1 MADDDETG
9 IDAGVPEEPLPS
21 MDMPLPTR
29 RIWPVFVVLLAL
41 VGGVGFLVYRE
52 LTAPLPLRVL
62 VAVDVEGYWWDGSKP
77 AAVMADYLSDHLSDM
92 GLEPVNGGDP
102 EVIEILEG
110 SDDPMEAARKLRA
123 AFVITGVV
131 TPEVVELPVE
141 GGYHEARV
149 KGHLEVRH
157 LLDDAPLAEVEIE
170 TFAGSKSPDRVK
182 EMYGRSAAR
191 HALHNALPAIFGHVS
206 IQDALSGG
214 DPKLIDGLTPGKN
227 YVAALERNLSEA
239 KAAYEGL
246 GAKQE
251 STEGVAFH
259 SPANAQDRLLG
270 VTPGHIVVATSD
282 TKPFFS
288 PKSLEMLRDESLEAV
303 VLRSL
308 KPGTEEIVNDD
319 QQLWRGYQAFTYPTV
334 SGDGKT
340 VAVVENLYGY
350 ARTLAIA
357 GPGQKLR
364 RLRVEPKRRLS
375 EPRVSPGGKAIA
387 LIDRPCK
394 DCANELAVSTLPEGR
409 ERYRLR
415 KGEYARLETFRWAG
429 DDHLLALFSEPRD
442 PEADPEEPPPAMT
455 LWSIDVQT
463 GEKASIVVAEGRTV
477 LTAPVAT
484 PDGKHVAI
492 SRFHAGMIAVVDVA
506 GGKLKQYP
514 IEGKATSL
522 AISPDGRFVA
532 YELRPKG
539 KRGKELG
546 LLDTKTGEAKAVT
559 NTPFSER
566 FPAFGA
572 DGARL
577 YFEMRAEDPV
587 FTGRRELIRIAS
599 VAVPK

>member
-1 MADDDETG
+1 MAEDDDTG

-21 MDMPLPTR
+21 MDMPLPKR
-29 RIWPVFVVLLAL
+29 RIWPVFVVLFAL
-41 VGGVGFLVYRE
+41 VGGLGFLVYRE

-92 GLEPVNGGDP
+92 GLEPIKGGDP
-102 EVIEILEG
+102 EVIEVLE
-110 SDDPMEAARKLRA
+110 STDDPIEAARKLRA

-131 TPEVVELPVE
+131 TPEVVKLPVKD
-141 GGYHEARV
+141 GYHEARV

-157 LLDDAPLAEVEIE
+157 LLEDAPLAEVNIE
-170 TFAGSKSPDRVK
+170 TFAGSRSPERVQ

-191 HALHNALPAIFGHVS
+191 HALHNALPAIFAHVS
-206 IQDALSGG
+206 IQDILGGG
-214 DPKLIDGLTPGKN
+214 DPKLIDALTPGKN

-239 KAAYEGL
+239 NAAYKDL
-246 GAKQE
+246 GAAQE

-259 SPANAQDRLLG
+259 SPANSQDRLLG
-270 VTPGHIVVATSD
+270 VTPNHIVVATSD

-288 PKSLEMLRDESLEAV
+288 PKSLEMLRNESLEAV
-303 VLRSL
+303 MLRQL
-308 KPGTEEIVNDD
+308 KPGTEDVVKND
-319 QQLWRGYQAFTYPTV
+319 QQLWLGYQAFTYPTS

-340 VAVVENLYGY
+340 VAIVENLYGY

-357 GPGQKLR
+357 SPGQKLN
-364 RLRVEPKRRLS
+364 RLKVEPKRRLS
-375 EPRVSPGGKAIA
+375 EPRVSPSGKAIA

-394 DCANELAVSTLPEGR
+394 DCANELSVLSLPDGKEK
-409 ERYRLR
+409 YRLR
-415 KGEYARLETFRWAG
+415 KGDYVRLETFRWAG
-429 DDHLLALFSEPRD
+429 DGHLLVLFSEPPD
-442 PEADPEEPPPAMT
+442 PEADPEDPPPAMT
-455 LWSIDVQT
+455 LWSIDLAT
-463 GEKASIVVAEGRTV
+463 GEKASIVVAEGNTV
-477 LTAPVAT
+477 LTDPAAT
-484 PDGKHVAI
+484 TDGKHVAI
-492 SRFHAGMIAVVDVA
+492 SRYHAGMIAVVDVA
-506 GGKLKQYP
+506 AGELKQFP
-514 IEGKATSL
+514 INGKATSL

-546 LLDTKTGEAKAVT
+546 LLDTKSGTAKALT
-559 NTPFSER
+559 NTPYSER
-566 FPAFGA
+566 FPAFSP